1 MCCSFLLTLRDRQP
15 LSSHT
20 PESGYRQC
28 VADTAIH
35 SIECLLLCRAK
46 RAAAAAAPQPTY
58 MAVVEVA
65 SEPELSTAFPQGAP
79 VVHLIRSPAALQ
91 DKEAAHLAADEGTNM
106 PEGATLEVSLQLA
119 PMAAQEQLKLSLDT
133 TYSNLFR

>member
-1 MCCSFLLTLRDRQP
+1 MT
-15 LSSHT
+15 
-20 PESGYRQC
+20 
-28 VADTAIH
+28 DTAIH

-119 PMAAQEQLKLSLDT
+119 PMAAQEQLKLS
-133 TYSNLFR
+133 